1 MLRYKYSTF
10 AKVWIKYCSNI
21 VHIHVNGTVCI
32 ILCELPFI
40 EWHAKFTL
48 PLNLCLTNDFEIVDM
63 LESQRQETVRVYTVL

>member
-40 EWHAKFTL
+40 EWHAKFTMI
-48 PLNLCLTNDFEIVDM
+48 PFKPD
-63 LESQRQETVRVYTVL
+63 

>member
-1 MLRYKYSTF
+1 MDSNFKLLSKFFEKYKMLRYKYSTF

-48 PLNLCLTNDFEIVDM
+48 IPFKPLFD
-63 LESQRQETVRVYTVL
+63 

>member
-21 VHIHVNGTVCI
+21 VHINVNGTVCI
-32 ILCELPFI
+32 ILCELSFI

-48 PLNLCLTNDFEIVDM
+48 IPFKPD
-63 LESQRQETVRVYTVL
+63 